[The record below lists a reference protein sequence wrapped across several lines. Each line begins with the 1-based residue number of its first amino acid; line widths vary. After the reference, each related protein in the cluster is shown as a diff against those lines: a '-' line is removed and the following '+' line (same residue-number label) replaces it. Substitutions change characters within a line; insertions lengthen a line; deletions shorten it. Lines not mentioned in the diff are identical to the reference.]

1 MRSFLTM
8 LVLLFVVVMCTC
20 NAEAASLADAYRTI
34 HASLVFIRADA
45 TTGTGFV
52 VASDAKF
59 SYVVTAEHVVHGA
72 KKISAFANDDYALPF
87 EAKVLKSDP
96 RNDIAVLRFARSNL
110 TPVILGAAPAEGVAI
125 GATGYPRTSLAFL
138 ESSRELRPQLSPGV
152 ITAVRGNGVIVQH
165 NAHTDKGQSGGPVFT
180 VEGVEVVGVV
190 RGTLHGDEIAAGS
203 SAVQA
208 LLTAAG
214 IQPNVTPALAAG
226 IVHRA
231 TDLSANSQLL
241 HDAPGARTVCLWY
254 SVEGDWKIAPA
265 ANESP
270 PNTSGMPNAMVAA
283 VEQKLSALFD
293 GANVHAQVVSSGDV
307 NTMVNDLRNG
317 TCVGGV
323 RLSARWSARKTGFFE
338 EGGAENLALNLAD
351 YRGNIWYSAAK
362 SREHKRMAV
371 GVSDVSQNLRELAE
385 GEIDAMTAFFGQYG
399 DGTAANFARYGIPI
413 GRGERRAFF
422 VLAPDIAGA
431 RITDIVRLGTAAR
444 AGLQKSDL
452 VVTIN
457 GKSTAGMSATDLTL
471 ATTKLQEFDAVV
483 RQGDGRD
490 VHVRF
495 VPQDLRWYV
504 QNQVGKSAGQ

>member
-1 MRSFLTM
+1 M
-8 LVLLFVVVMCTC
+8 
-20 NAEAASLADAYRTI
+20 D
-34 HASLVFIRADA
+34 
-45 TTGTGFV
+45 
-52 VASDAKF
+52 
-59 SYVVTAEHVVHGA
+59 
-72 KKISAFANDDYALPF
+72 
-87 EAKVLKSDP
+87 
-96 RNDIAVLRFARSNL
+96 
-110 TPVILGAAPAEGVAI
+110 
-125 GATGYPRTSLAFL
+125 
-138 ESSRELRPQLSPGV
+138 
-152 ITAVRGNGVIVQH
+152 
-165 NAHTDKGQSGGPVFT
+165 
-180 VEGVEVVGVV
+180 
-190 RGTLHGDEIAAGS
+190 
-203 SAVQA
+203 
-208 LLTAAG
+208 
-214 IQPNVTPALAAG
+214 
-226 IVHRA
+226 
-231 TDLSANSQLL
+231 
-241 HDAPGARTVCLWY
+241 
-254 SVEGDWKIAPA
+254 
-265 ANESP
+265 SP
-270 PNTSGMPNAMVAA
+270 P
-283 VEQKLSALFD
+283 
-293 GANVHAQVVSSGDV
+293 
-307 NTMVNDLRNG
+307 
-317 TCVGGV
+317 
-323 RLSARWSARKTGFFE
+323 SARWSARKTGFFE